1 MAFQSRAR
9 KLPSLLDGKLQE
21 FRNAG
26 RRKEKGRDQAGSLKL
41 VAYSISKWPIG
52 APAVISSVCRC
63 SRNQIQRAVAF
74 LINFLF
80 RKHENSPLGKVHPA
94 FRLLPVVF
102 SPLRFPT
109 PRAVLVKKMRGTFL
123 DRKIPGRV
131 PGKQMRE
138 DQSAPRAHRTG
149 LIIFMILC
157 HGCGGSPRWWDTS
170 FPSSCNESLPRKRAV
185 RPSSYHWQ
193 RPAASWPEY
202 ILLPF
207 ISRRPYLI
215 TYCDDRRLGELMDVD
230 IENERK
236 HGKRDDSDTKMKQ
249 FTGYTMKRD
258 SSKWLCYFI
267 SILG

>member
-52 APAVISSVCRC
+52 TPAVISSVCRC

-149 LIIFMILC
+149 LIIFMILR
-157 HGCGGSPRWWDTS
+157 HGRGGSPRDEI
-170 FPSSCNESLPRKRAV
+170 PP
-185 RPSSYHWQ
+185 
-193 RPAASWPEY
+193 
-202 ILLPF
+202 
-207 ISRRPYLI
+207 SRRRVTNLH
-215 TYCDDRRLGELMDVD
+215 R
-230 IENERK
+230 ERE
-236 HGKRDDSDTKMKQ
+236 RSDPSRATDNDLPPRDQNTSCCLLFRVVLTLLLTATIDDSVN
-249 FTGYTMKRD
+249 
-258 SSKWLCYFI
+258 
-267 SILG
+267 